1 MLQINPIT
9 SRVSFLGKIQNNGNI
24 KKPLALTFRGT
35 DTFERE
41 KKPEKSSF
49 TKWAEDT
56 KFLQKGLKETLQNEE
71 NIIGKGFFNIAYKIP
86 NNEDYILRMSNY
98 LGSDFDYE
106 NASIE
111 EKDQKLSINIG
122 QPVAEIKMKS
132 NDYHGIVCNV
142 EVLRKQKGKS
152 IGNPPPTVLYN
163 EYTGKL
169 KEGEKPYE
177 DISRKE
183 RYAKSLHQLKEL
195 PASAYEDLID
205 VIQEAQK
212 NGYGLDYLN
221 SNNLLLDVENKS
233 INPIDMDYEKS
244 PRIDYGGLLY
254 MLTNIG
260 YFSTYSSTIGD
271 NTMSNE
277 KIKQAVDDTL
287 VIVDKYIKAMVNK
300 GVKVKGLSPQF
311 MDFLNSFPCAV
322 FCRSFNLEDKLE
334 KFKELGIC

>member
-24 KKPLALTFRGT
+24 KKPLSLTFRGT

-56 KFLQKGLKETLQNEE
+56 NFLQKGLKETFQNEE
-71 NIIGKGFFNIAYKIP
+71 NIIGKGYFNIAYKIP
-86 NNEDYILRMSNY
+86 NNKDYVLRKPNY

-111 EKDQKLSINIG
+111 EKDQKLAINIG
-122 QPVAEIKMKS
+122 QPVAKIKMKS

-142 EVLRKQKGKS
+142 EVLRKQNGKS
-152 IGNPPPTVLYN
+152 VGNPPSSVIYN
-163 EYTGKL
+163 EYTGEL

-183 RYAKSLHQLKEL
+183 QYAKSLHQLKEL
-195 PASAYEDLID
+195 PVSAYEDLIN

-212 NGYGLDYLN
+212 NGYSLDYQN

-233 INPIDMDYEKS
+233 INPIDMFYEKL
-244 PRIDYGGLLY
+244 PQIDYGGLLY

-260 YFSTYSSTIGD
+260 YFSTYSSSSGD
-271 NTMSNE
+271 NTMTNE
-277 KIKQAVDDTL
+277 KIKQAVEDTL
-287 VIVDKYIKAMVNK
+287 VIVDKYTKAMINK
-300 GVKVKGLSPQF
+300 GVKIKGLSPQF
-311 MDFLNSFPCAV
+311 TEFLNSVPCAA
-322 FCRSFNLEDKLE
+322 FCRCFSLEDKLK